1 MRNFNID
8 FNKTFK
14 KVLIA
19 YAAIFL
25 VGLVFVFIPSFG
37 VKLDI
42 NFSGGTKIAYSYS
55 GDIADG
61 DIETTVKEV
70 IDNSFTVSKSTAL
83 AGDTNTF
90 EISLVGKNSISAE
103 KQEEL
108 TKALE
113 EKFKDNEILLY
124 NSNSVSPT
132 IAGTFFAKSLVA
144 VLITALLVVIYV
156 GIRFK
161 RIGGISAALTA
172 LCALVFDLLVTFFV
186 CVLFKLQIDSNYIA
200 VVLTILGYSLNDTIV
215 MYDRVRENER
225 INPDMEIGELV
236 NKSINMVKVRN
247 FVTSLTTFIAV
258 VTIVVVSELF
268 GLSTLRTFAIPMAFG
283 IVSGGV
289 SSLFIAGPLWV
300 IWKRHKAR
308 KLAEG
313 GKKK

>member
-19 YAAIFL
+19 YAAIFI

-172 LCALVFDLLVTFFV
+172 LCALVFDLLITFFV

-283 IVSGGV
+283 IVSGGI

-313 GKKK
+313 GKKR